1 MSRRCGTVNGML
13 PVRSGDLLVAM
24 PVLTDP
30 NFDRTVVY
38 VVDHGEHGTLGVV
51 LNRPSDTDLLEVLPG
66 WWSLAAAPRTF
77 HVGGPCE
84 RETALCL
91 GVGNPPSDVP
101 GLRPVAQPV
110 HLVDLDADPA
120 VTGAVL
126 DRLRIFAGYAGWG
139 PDQLAAEIAVQAWA
153 VVPSRPSDVVSEA
166 GAGLWRSVLRR
177 QGGRLALLSAYTED
191 PSLN

>member
-1 MSRRCGTVNGML
+1 ML
-13 PVRSGDLLVAM
+13 PVRTGVLLVAM
-24 PVLTDP
+24 PSLTDP

-38 VVDHGEHGTLGVV
+38 VVDHGAHGTLGVV
-51 LNRPSDTDLLEVLPG
+51 LNRPSDTELLDVLPG

-84 RETALCL
+84 TNTALCL

-101 GLRPVAQPV
+101 GLRPVVQPV
-110 HLVDLDADPA
+110 HLVDLDADPQ

-126 DRLRIFAGYAGWG
+126 DRLRVFAGYAGWG
-139 PDQLAAEIAVQAWA
+139 PEQLATEIAAHAWA
-153 VVPSRPSDVVSEA
+153 VVPSRPGDVVSEA
-166 GAGLWRSVLRR
+166 GIGLWRSVLRR
-177 QGGRLALLSAYTED
+177 QGGALALLSAYTED

>member
-1 MSRRCGTVNGML
+1 ML
-13 PVRSGDLLVAM
+13 PVRSGVLLVAM

-38 VVDHGEHGTLGVV
+38 VVDHGEQGTLGVV

-66 WWSLAAAPRTF
+66 WWSLAADPRTF
-77 HVGGPCE
+77 HVGGPCG
-84 RETALCL
+84 RDTALCL

-101 GLRPVAQPV
+101 GLRPVSRPV

-120 VTGAVL
+120 VTGVGL
-126 DRLRIFAGYAGWG
+126 DRLRVFAGYAGWSPG
-139 PDQLAAEIAVQAWA
+139 QLSVEISAQAWA
-153 VVPSRPSDVVSEA
+153 VVDSLPSDVVSESG
-166 GAGLWRSVLRR
+166 GASGVTLWRSVLRR
-177 QGGRLALLSAYTED
+177 QGGSLAMLAAYTED

>member
-1 MSRRCGTVNGML
+1 MVGMP
-13 PVRSGDLLVAM
+13 PVRIGVLLVAM

-38 VVDHGEHGTLGVV
+38 VVDHGDHGTLGVV
-51 LNRPSDTDLLEVLPG
+51 LNRPSDTDLLEILPG

-77 HVGGPCE
+77 HVGGPCD
-84 RETALCL
+84 RDTALCL

-101 GLRPVAQPV
+101 GLRPVARPV

-120 VTGAVL
+120 ITGAVL
-126 DRLRIFAGYAGWG
+126 EHLRVFAGYAGWG
-139 PDQLAAEIAVQAWA
+139 PGQLAAEIAAQAWA
-153 VVPSRPSDVVSEA
+153 VVPSQASDVVSEA
-166 GAGLWRSVLRR
+166 GPALWQSVLRR
-177 QGGRLALLSAYTED
+177 QGGTLAMLSAYTED

>member
-1 MSRRCGTVNGML
+1 MASVC
-13 PVRSGDLLVAM
+13 SGNLLVAM

-38 VVDHGEHGTLGVV
+38 IVDHGEHGTLGVV

-66 WWSLAAAPRTF
+66 WWSLAAPPRTF

-84 RETALCL
+84 RNTALCL
-91 GVGNPPSDVP
+91 GVGNPPSGVP
-101 GLRPVAQPV
+101 GLRPIAQPV

-126 DRLRIFAGYAGWG
+126 DRLRVFAGYAGWG
-139 PDQLAAEIAVQAWA
+139 PGQLADEIAEQAWA
-153 VVPSRPSDVVSEA
+153 VVASQPSDVVGEA
-166 GAGLWRSVLRR
+166 RGGLWRSVLRR
-177 QGGRLALLSAYTED
+177 QGGSLAMLSAYTED
-191 PSLN
+191 SSLN

>member
-1 MSRRCGTVNGML
+1 ML
-13 PVRSGDLLVAM
+13 PVRSGVLLVAM
-24 PVLTDP
+24 PALTDP

-51 LNRPSDTDLLEVLPG
+51 LNRPSETDLLEVLPG

-84 RETALCL
+84 RDTALCL
-91 GVGNPPSDVP
+91 GVGNPSADIP
-101 GLRPVAQPV
+101 GLRPVASAV

-120 VTGAVL
+120 VTGAGL
-126 DRLRIFAGYAGWG
+126 DQLRVFAGYAGWG
-139 PDQLAAEIAVQAWA
+139 PGQLAAEIAATAWA
-153 VVPSRPSDVVSEA
+153 VVASDPADVVGESGVA
-166 GAGLWRSVLRR
+166 LWRRVLRR
-177 QGGRLALLSAYTED
+177 QPGPLALLSAWTED

>member
-1 MSRRCGTVNGML
+1 ML
-13 PVRSGDLLVAM
+13 PVATGVLLVAM

-38 VVDHGEHGTLGVV
+38 VVDHGDTGTLGVV
-51 LNRPSDTDLLEVLPG
+51 LNRPSDTELLDVLPG

-84 RETALCL
+84 TNTALCL
-91 GVGNPPSDVP
+91 GVGNPPTGIP

-110 HLVDLDADPA
+110 HLVDLDADPKI
-120 VTGAVL
+120 TGAVL
-126 DRLRIFAGYAGWG
+126 DRLRIFAGYAGWAPG
-139 PDQLAAEIAVQAWA
+139 QLAAEIAAQAWA
-153 VVPSRPSDVVSEA
+153 VVPSEPGDVVSET
-166 GAGLWRSVLRR
+166 GAVLWRTVLRR
-177 QGGRLALLSAYTED
+177 QRGRLALLSAYIED